1 MDLTVTPLV
10 EIMMV
15 AKSFVKANKPLSFS
29 YDESTFMVS
38 LQAENFLLTRTAFG
52 LINGSSFTVNA
63 RKLLEI
69 ANTLEETDIIKLN
82 VEDSWLTLS
91 VKRSKYKIQ
100 QLEIPPKMDFPN
112 PCHSEFSLS
121 ISDTNLLDGMSKS
134 ANQHDF
140 REAMQSV
147 IIESR
152 EGYLSFVTT
161 NGHVLVVGER
171 ENDDDHFR
179 APLILPKAM
188 AGGLKKL
195 ASYSDG
201 INIKLGKDHLTVVGQ
216 DISIHV
222 PRMLTATP
230 NWRPFLSLSYDCI
243 GELPFN
249 LNDSVKLAMTVIDKG
264 DTKNKLTT
272 PLRLMSK
279 DQTLKLELDTSIKRF
294 DELLDAVVDE
304 AKSTVSVV
312 ELESPQL
319 KDFTLVMNPIYLK
332 DALTHLISQGEI
344 KSKVTMYLNSKE
356 QLFRMQS
363 ENNLNYF
370 IKVALRH

>member
-10 EIMMV
+10 EMMMV
-15 AKSFVKANKPLSFS
+15 AKSFVKANKELSFS
-29 YDESTFMVS
+29 YDESTFIAS

-52 LINGSSFTVNA
+52 LVNGSSFTVNA

-69 ANTLEETDIIKLN
+69 ANTLETDIIKLT
-82 VEDSWLTLS
+82 VEDAWLTLS

-100 QLEIPPKMDFPN
+100 QLELPLKMDFPK

-121 ISDTNLLDGMSKS
+121 RSDTNLLEGMSKS

-161 NGHVLVVGER
+161 NGHVLVVGEK
-171 ENDDDHFR
+171 ENNDDHFSS
-179 APLILPKAM
+179 PLILPKAM
-188 AGGLKKL
+188 VGGLKKL
-195 ASYSDG
+195 ASYSDR
-201 INIKLGKDHLTVVGQ
+201 INIKLGEDHLTVVGQ

-222 PRMLTATP
+222 PRILTATP
-230 NWRPFLSLSYDCI
+230 NWRPFLSLTYDCI

-272 PLRLMSK
+272 PLRLTS
-279 DQTLKLELDTSIKRF
+279 DNLTLKLELDTSINHF
-294 DELLDAVVDE
+294 DKLLDAVVDE
-304 AKSTVSVV
+304 SKSTVSVV
-312 ELESPQL
+312 ELESPRL

-332 DALTHLISQGEI
+332 DALTHLISHGGG
-344 KSKVTMYLNSKE
+344 KSKVTMHLNAKE

-370 IKVALRH
+370 IKVALKR